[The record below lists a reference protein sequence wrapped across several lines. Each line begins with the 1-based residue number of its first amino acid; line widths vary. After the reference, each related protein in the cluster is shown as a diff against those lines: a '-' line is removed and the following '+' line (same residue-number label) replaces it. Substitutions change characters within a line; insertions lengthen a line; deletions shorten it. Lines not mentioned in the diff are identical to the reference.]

1 MKKNNIIA
9 IAAIA
14 LMFTACSNDNDF
26 TTNNEGKDT
35 PISLSVGVGELSV
48 VTRAESNTTTPLT
61 TGALGLYITKNGDKN
76 IIDKYLCNNAK
87 FTASNTDTGTSWT
100 CSTTYYWA
108 SDNATINYFAYFPFL
123 GTERTAATSLS
134 WDTSTQTGVGDGGY
148 DPLDLLYVNGSA
160 TNTASDHGIKITLGH
175 VCSKLV
181 VNVSKLGSEITT
193 GTISSIKI
201 GGLKAKGNFYLFADS
216 NNGHD
221 AGSWDPDVNSADIN
235 MKSITANAG
244 MNSTYEAI
252 LIPQTAAFTLTI
264 RLSDNSEFQ
273 LAVPEQTFAAG
284 TCYTLTMQVGQDKV
298 TIGNITQ
305 TPWQDVSG
313 GELTAQ

>member
-14 LMFTACSNDNDF
+14 LTFTACSNDNDF

-48 VTRAESNTTTPLT
+48 VTRAENTATLT
-61 TGALGLYITKNGDKN
+61 DGELGLYITKNGEKTLEG
-76 IIDKYLCNNAK
+76 KYLCNNAQ
-87 FTASNTDTGTSWT
+87 FTYNNGWSCG
-100 CSTTYYWA
+100 TTYYWA
-108 SDNATINYFAYFPFL
+108 ADNATIDYVAYHPYQSSISGNFI
-123 GTERTAATSLS
+123 S
-134 WDTSTQTGVGDGGY
+134 WDVTNQSSGN
-148 DPLDLLYVNGSA
+148 LDLLYQNASNVA
-160 TNTASDHGIKITLGH
+160 NTVSHSIDITLGH

-181 VNVSKLGSEITT
+181 VNVSKLGSEIAE
-193 GTISSIKI
+193 GKTISSIKI

-216 NNGHD
+216 NNGHG
-221 AGSWDPDVNSADIN
+221 AGSWDPDVNPADIG

-252 LIPQTAAFTLTI
+252 LIPQTAPFTLTI
-264 RLSDNSEFQ
+264 RLDDNSEYQ
-273 LAVPEQTFAAG
+273 LAVPSHTFEAG
-284 TCYTLTMQVGQDKV
+284 TCYTLTIQVGQDKV

-313 GELTAQ
+313 GDLTAQ

>member
-14 LMFTACSNDNDF
+14 LTFTACSNDNDF

-48 VTRAESNTTTPLT
+48 VTRAENTATLT
-61 TGALGLYITKNGDKN
+61 DGELGLYITKNGEKTLEG
-76 IIDKYLCNNAK
+76 KYLCYNAK
-87 FTASNTDTGTSWT
+87 FTYSNSGWT
-100 CSTTYYWA
+100 CGTTYYWA
-108 SDNATINYFAYFPFL
+108 ADNATINYFAYFPFQ

-160 TNTASDHGIKITLGH
+160 TNTANDHGINITLGH
-175 VCSKLV
+175 VCSKLI
-181 VNVSKLGSEITT
+181 VNVSKLGSEVDPRATV
-193 GTISSIKI
+193 SSIKL
-201 GGLKAKGNFYLFADS
+201 GGIYPKGDFNLSGD
-216 NNGHD
+216 N
-221 AGSWDPDVNSADIN
+221 AGTWTVDVNTAGDITMN
-235 MKSITANAG
+235 NLGTAATG
-244 MNSTYEAI
+244 MNSTFESI
-252 LIPQTAAFTLTI
+252 IIPQTAPFSLTI
-264 RLSDNSEFQ
+264 TLSNNATYKLSI
-273 LAVPEQTFAAG
+273 PSHTFEKG

-305 TPWQDVSG
+305 TPWQDEPG
-313 GELTAQ
+313 GNLTAQ

>member
-14 LMFTACSNDNDF
+14 LTFTACSNDNDF

-48 VTRAESNTTTPLT
+48 VTRAENTATLAD
-61 TGALGLYITKNGDKN
+61 GELGLYITKNEDKN

-108 SDNATINYFAYFPFL
+108 SDNATINYFAYFPFQ
-123 GTERTAATSLS
+123 GTERTAATSLP

-160 TNTASDHGIKITLGH
+160 TNTASDHGINITLGH

-181 VNVSKLGSEITT
+181 VNVSKLGSEIAE
-193 GTISSIKI
+193 GKTISSIKI

-216 NNGHD
+216 NNGHN
-221 AGSWDPDVNSADIN
+221 AGSWVPDVNSADIN
-235 MKSITANAG
+235 MKSITANTVIPA
-244 MNSTYEAI
+244 TYEAI
-252 LIPQTAAFTLTI
+252 LIPQTAPFTLTI
-264 RLSDNSEFQ
+264 RLSDNSEYQ
-273 LAVPEQTFAAG
+273 LAVPSQAFAAG
-284 TCYTLTMQVGQDKV
+284 TCYTLTIQVGQDKV
-298 TIGNITQ
+298 NLGSITQ
-305 TPWQDVSG
+305 TDWVTKDG
-313 GELTAQ
+313 GPLNAQ

>member
-14 LMFTACSNDNDF
+14 LTFTACSNDNDF

-76 IIDKYLCNNAK
+76 IIDKYLCNNAQ
-87 FTASNTDTGTSWT
+87 FTYNNGWSCG
-100 CSTTYYWA
+100 TTYYWA
-108 SDNATINYFAYFPFL
+108 ADNATIDYVAYHPYQSSISGNFI
-123 GTERTAATSLS
+123 S
-134 WDTSTQTGVGDGGY
+134 WDVTNQSSGN
-148 DPLDLLYVNGSA
+148 LDLLYQNASNVA
-160 TNTASDHGIKITLGH
+160 NTVSHSIDITLGH

-181 VNVSKLGSEITT
+181 VNVSKLGSEIAE
-193 GTISSIKI
+193 GKTISSIKI

-216 NNGHD
+216 NNGHG
-221 AGSWDPDVNSADIN
+221 AGSWDPDVNPADIG
-235 MKSITANAG
+235 MKSITANEG

-252 LIPQTAAFTLTI
+252 LIPQTAPFTLTI
-264 RLSDNSEFQ
+264 SLSNNSEYQ
-273 LAVPEQTFAAG
+273 LAVPSQTFAAG
-284 TCYTLTMQVGQDKV
+284 TCYTLTIQVGQDKV

-313 GELTAQ
+313 GDLTAQ

>member
-1 MKKNNIIA
+1 MKKNNILA

-14 LMFTACSNDNDF
+14 LTFTACSNDNDI

-48 VTRAESNTTTPLT
+48 VTRAENTTTTPLT
-61 TGALGLYITKNGDKN
+61 TGALGLYITKNGEKTLEG
-76 IIDKYLCNNAK
+76 KYLCNNAQ
-87 FTASNTDTGTSWT
+87 FTYNNGWSCG
-100 CSTTYYWA
+100 TTYYWA
-108 SDNATINYFAYFPFL
+108 ADNATIDYVAYHPYQSSISGNFI
-123 GTERTAATSLS
+123 S
-134 WDTSTQTGVGDGGY
+134 WDVTNQSSGN
-148 DPLDLLYVNGSA
+148 LDLLYQNASNVA
-160 TNTASDHGIKITLGH
+160 NTVSHSINITLGH

-181 VNVSKLGSEITT
+181 VNVSKLGSEIAE
-193 GTISSIKI
+193 GKTISSIKI
-201 GGLKAKGNFYLFADS
+201 GGLKAKGNFYLLADTYS
-216 NNGHD
+216 NID
-221 AGSWDPDVNSADIN
+221 AGSWDPGIKDADIE

-264 RLSDNSEFQ
+264 RLSDNSEYQ
-273 LAVPEQTFAAG
+273 LAVPSHTFEAG
-284 TCYTLTMQVGQDKV
+284 TCYTLTIQVGQDKV

-313 GELTAQ
+313 GNLTAQ

>member
-14 LMFTACSNDNDF
+14 LTFTACSNDNDF

-48 VTRAESNTTTPLT
+48 VTRAENTATLT
-61 TGALGLYITKNGDKN
+61 DGELGLYITKNEEKTLVG
-76 IIDKYLCNNAK
+76 KYLCNNAK
-87 FTASNTDTGTSWT
+87 FTASTTATGTSWT

-108 SDNATINYFAYFPFL
+108 SDNATINYFAYFPFQ
-123 GTERTAATSLS
+123 GTEGTAATSLP

-160 TNTASDHGIKITLGH
+160 TNTANDHGIKITLGH
-175 VCSKLV
+175 VCSKLI
-181 VNVSKLGSEITT
+181 VNVSKLGSEVDQSATV
-193 GTISSIKI
+193 SSIKL
-201 GGLKAKGNFYLFADS
+201 GGIYPKGDFNLS
-216 NNGHD
+216 GEN
-221 AGSWDPDVNSADIN
+221 AGTWTVDENTTGDITMN
-235 MKSITANAG
+235 KLGTQATG
-244 MNSTYEAI
+244 MNSTFESI
-252 LIPQTAAFTLTI
+252 IIPQTAPFSLTI
-264 RLSDNSEFQ
+264 TLSNNATYKLSIPSHIF
-273 LAVPEQTFAAG
+273 VKG

>member
-1 MKKNNIIA
+1 MKKNNILA

-14 LMFTACSNDNDF
+14 LTFTACSNDNDI

-76 IIDKYLCNNAK
+76 IIDKYLCNNAQ
-87 FTASNTDTGTSWT
+87 FTYNNGWSCG
-100 CSTTYYWA
+100 TTYYWA
-108 SDNATINYFAYFPFL
+108 ADNATIDYVAYHPYQSSISGNFI
-123 GTERTAATSLS
+123 S
-134 WDTSTQTGVGDGGY
+134 WDVTNQSSGN
-148 DPLDLLYVNGSA
+148 LDLLYQNASNVA
-160 TNTASDHGIKITLGH
+160 NTVSHSIDITLGH

-181 VNVSKLGSEITT
+181 VNVSKLGSEIAE
-193 GTISSIKI
+193 GKTISSIKI
-201 GGLKAKGNFYLFADS
+201 GGLKAEGNFYLFADS
-216 NNGHD
+216 NNGHG
-221 AGSWDPDVNSADIN
+221 AGSWDPGVIPADIN
-235 MKSITANAG
+235 MKSITPNTVIPA
-244 MNSTYEAI
+244 TYEAI
-252 LIPQTAAFTLTI
+252 LIPQTAPFTLTI
-264 RLSDNSEFQ
+264 RLSDNSEYQ
-273 LAVPEQTFAAG
+273 LAVPSHAFAAG

-305 TPWQDVSG
+305 TSWQDVSG

>member
-14 LMFTACSNDNDF
+14 LTFTACSNDNDF

-35 PISLSVGVGELSV
+35 PISLSVGVGDLSV
-48 VTRAESNTTTPLT
+48 VTRAGSNTTTPLT

-100 CSTTYYWA
+100 CNTTYYWA
-108 SDNATINYFAYFPFL
+108 SDNATINYFAYFPFQ

-160 TNTASDHGIKITLGH
+160 TNTANDHGINITLGH
-175 VCSKLV
+175 VCSKLI
-181 VNVSKLGSEITT
+181 VNVSKLGSEVDPRATV
-193 GTISSIKI
+193 SSIKL
-201 GGLKAKGNFYLFADS
+201 GGIYPKGDFNLSGD
-216 NNGHD
+216 N
-221 AGSWDPDVNSADIN
+221 AGTWTVDVNTAGDITMN
-235 MKSITANAG
+235 NLGTAATG
-244 MNSTYEAI
+244 MNSTFESI
-252 LIPQTAAFTLTI
+252 IIPQTAPFSLTI
-264 RLSDNSEFQ
+264 TLSNNATYKLSI
-273 LAVPEQTFAAG
+273 PSHTFEKG

-305 TPWQDVSG
+305 TSWQDVSG
-313 GELTAQ
+313 GDLTAQ

>member
-14 LMFTACSNDNDF
+14 LTFTACSNDNDF

-76 IIDKYLCNNAK
+76 VIGKYLCNNAK
-87 FTASNTDTGTSWT
+87 FTASTTDTRTSWT
-100 CSTTYYWA
+100 CNTTYYWA
-108 SDNATINYFAYFPFL
+108 SDNATINYFAYFPFQ
-123 GTERTAATSLS
+123 GTEGTAATSLP
-134 WDTSTQTGVGDGGY
+134 WDTSTQTGVVDGGY

-160 TNTASDHGIKITLGH
+160 TNSASDHGINITLGH
-175 VCSKLV
+175 VCSKLI
-181 VNVSKLGSEITT
+181 VNVSKLGSEVDPNATV
-193 GTISSIKI
+193 SSIKL
-201 GGLKAKGNFYLFADS
+201 GGIYPKGDFNLSGD
-216 NNGHD
+216 N
-221 AGSWDPDVNSADIN
+221 AGTWTVDVNTAGDITMN
-235 MKSITANAG
+235 KLGTQATG
-244 MNSTYEAI
+244 MNSTFESI
-252 LIPQTAAFTLTI
+252 IIPQTAAFSLTI
-264 RLSDNSEFQ
+264 TLSNNTTYKLSIPSHKF
-273 LAVPEQTFAAG
+273 VKG

-305 TPWQDVSG
+305 TLWEEVSG
-313 GELTAQ
+313 DNLTAQ

>member
-14 LMFTACSNDNDF
+14 LTFTACSNDNDI

-76 IIDKYLCNNAK
+76 IIDKYLCNNAQ
-87 FTASNTDTGTSWT
+87 FTYNNGWSCG
-100 CSTTYYWA
+100 TTYYWA
-108 SDNATINYFAYFPFL
+108 ADNATIDYVAYHPYQSSISGNFI
-123 GTERTAATSLS
+123 S
-134 WDTSTQTGVGDGGY
+134 WDVTNQSSGN
-148 DPLDLLYVNGSA
+148 LDLLYQNASNVA
-160 TNTASDHGIKITLGH
+160 NTVSHSIDITLGH

-181 VNVSKLGSEITT
+181 VNVSKLGSEIAE
-193 GTISSIKI
+193 GKTISSIKI

-221 AGSWDPDVNSADIN
+221 AGSWDPGINDADIE

-252 LIPQTAAFTLTI
+252 LIPQTAPFTLTI
-264 RLSDNSEFQ
+264 RLSDNSEYQ
-273 LAVPEQTFAAG
+273 LAVPSHAFAAG
-284 TCYTLTMQVGQDKV
+284 TCYTLTIQVGQDKV

-313 GELTAQ
+313 GNLTAQ

>member
-14 LMFTACSNDNDF
+14 LTFTACSNDNDF

-35 PISLSVGVGELSV
+35 PISLSVGGGELSV

-76 IIDKYLCNNAK
+76 IIDKYLCNNAQ
-87 FTASNTDTGTSWT
+87 FTYNNGWSCG
-100 CSTTYYWA
+100 TTYYWA
-108 SDNATINYFAYFPFL
+108 ADNATIDYVAYHPYQSSISGNFI
-123 GTERTAATSLS
+123 S
-134 WDTSTQTGVGDGGY
+134 WDVTNQSSGN
-148 DPLDLLYVNGSA
+148 LDLLYQNASNVA
-160 TNTASDHGIKITLGH
+160 NTVSHSIDITLGH

-181 VNVSKLGSEITT
+181 VNVSKLGSEIAE
-193 GTISSIKI
+193 GKTISSIKI
-201 GGLKAKGNFYLFADS
+201 GGLKAEGNFYLFADT

-221 AGSWDPDVNSADIN
+221 AGSWDPDVNPADIG

-252 LIPQTAAFTLTI
+252 LIPQTAPFTLTI
-264 RLSDNSEFQ
+264 RLSDNSEYQ
-273 LAVPEQTFAAG
+273 LAVPSHTFEAG
-284 TCYTLTMQVGQDKV
+284 TCYTLTIQVGQDKV
-298 TIGNITQ
+298 NLGSITQ
-305 TPWQDVSG
+305 TDWVTKDG
-313 GELTAQ
+313 GPLTAQ

>member
-14 LMFTACSNDNDF
+14 LTFTACSNDNDF

-48 VTRAESNTTTPLT
+48 VTRAENTATLT
-61 TGALGLYITKNGDKN
+61 DGELGLYITKNGEKTLEG
-76 IIDKYLCNNAK
+76 KYLCNNAQ
-87 FTASNTDTGTSWT
+87 FTYNNGWSCG
-100 CSTTYYWA
+100 TTYYWA
-108 SDNATINYFAYFPFL
+108 ADNATIDYVAYHPYQSSISGNFI
-123 GTERTAATSLS
+123 S
-134 WDTSTQTGVGDGGY
+134 WDVTNQSSGN
-148 DPLDLLYVNGSA
+148 LDLLYQNASNVA
-160 TNTASDHGIKITLGH
+160 NTVSHSIDITLGH

-181 VNVSKLGSEITT
+181 VNVSKLGSEIAE
-193 GTISSIKI
+193 GKTISSIKI

-216 NNGHD
+216 NNGHG
-221 AGSWDPDVNSADIN
+221 AGSWDPDVNPADIG

-264 RLSDNSEFQ
+264 RLSDNSEYQ
-273 LAVPEQTFAAG
+273 LAVPSHTFEAG
-284 TCYTLTMQVGQDKV
+284 TCYTLTIQVGQDKV
-298 TIGNITQ
+298 NLGSITQ
-305 TPWQDVSG
+305 TDWVTKDG
-313 GELTAQ
+313 GPLTAQ

>member
-14 LMFTACSNDNDF
+14 LTFTACSNDNDF

-48 VTRAESNTTTPLT
+48 VTRAESGTTTPLT
-61 TGALGLYITKNGDKN
+61 TGALGLYITKNEEKTLQG
-76 IIDKYLCNNAK
+76 KYLCNNAK
-87 FTASNTDTGTSWT
+87 FTASTTDIGTSWT
-100 CSTTYYWA
+100 CNTTYYWA
-108 SDNATINYFAYFPFL
+108 SDNATINYFAYFPFQE
-123 GTERTAATSLS
+123 TEGTAATSLP

-181 VNVSKLGSEITT
+181 VNVSKLGSEIASGTT
-193 GTISSIKI
+193 ITSIKI
-201 GGLKAKGNFYLFADS
+201 GGLKPKGTFNLTD
-216 NNGHD
+216 GT
-221 AGSWDPDVNSADIN
+221 WNSENESAADIV
-235 MKSITANAG
+235 MKSTTTNAN

-252 LIPQTAAFTLTI
+252 LIPQTAPFTLTI
-264 RLSDNSEFQ
+264 RLSDNSEYQ
-273 LAVPEQTFAAG
+273 LAVPSHTFEAG
-284 TCYTLTMQVGQDKV
+284 TCYTLTIQVGQDKV
-298 TIGNITQ
+298 NLGSITQ
-305 TPWQDVSG
+305 TDWVTKDG
-313 GELTAQ
+313 GPLTAQ